1 MSGETGAR
9 AGGRRIAVLLE
20 YDGTAY
26 SGSQYQENG
35 PSIQEELESAIQR
48 LTGVGTRAAFAGR
61 TDAGVHALGQV
72 AAFDSDAR
80 LAASE
85 FMRGLNHFLPPDI
98 AVRAARDVEASFDPR
113 RGARN
118 RAYRYRVDARPVRS
132 PLLRDRVWHIGR
144 QVDVGAMQRAA
155 RHLEGAHD
163 FAAFAGPYE
172 GSTERT
178 LRRCEVSRYGDGLM
192 KVELEAEAFL
202 PHQVRRTVGPLVEV
216 GLGRMTEEGLV
227 ALLIEA
233 RPSSAGPVAPPC
245 GLYLA
250 RIEYDELDFGRIE
263 ENGQGE

>member
-1 MSGETGAR
+1 MSGGTGAR

-35 PSIQEELESAIQR
+35 PSIQAELESAIEK

-80 LAASE
+80 LVASE
-85 FMRGLNHFLPPDI
+85 FMRGLNHFLPPDM

-113 RGARN
+113 RRARN
-118 RAYRYRVDARPVRS
+118 RAYHYRVDTRPVRS
-132 PLLRDRVWHIGR
+132 PLLRDRVWHVGR
-144 QVDVGAMQRAA
+144 EVDLEAMQRAA
-155 RHLEGAHD
+155 RRLQGAHN

-178 LRRCEVSRYGDGLM
+178 LRRCEVSASRGLV
-192 KVELEAEAFL
+192 KVEMEAEAFL
-202 PHQVRRTVGPLVEV
+202 PHQVRRTVGPLVEI
-216 GLGRMTEEGLV
+216 GIGRTTEEGLV
-227 ALLIEA
+227 ALLVEA
-233 RPSSAGPVAPPC
+233 RPSSAGPAAPPC

-263 ENGQGE
+263 GNGQGE